1 MMPMKST
8 PSKCAGLPEPAEL
21 ARLAA
26 VLRLL
31 AHPERLRIV
40 GRLERGG
47 AAPVHE
53 LMADLAL
60 PQGALSQHLNHMK
73 RAGLLQA
80 ERRGKE
86 VWYSV
91 ADRRAVSVLHCMCC
105 KKVTK

>member
-1 MMPMKST
+1 MKT
-8 PSKCAGLPEPAEL
+8 KPSKCPGLPAPAAL

-31 AHPERLRIV
+31 AHPDRLRIV

-53 LMADLAL
+53 LMADLGQA
-60 PQGALSQHLNHMK
+60 QGALSQHLNHMK
-73 RAGLLQA
+73 RAGLVQA
-80 ERRGKE
+80 DRRGKE

-91 ADRRAVSVLHCMCC
+91 ADRRAVKVLHCMCC
-105 KKVTK
+105 KKETK

>member
-1 MMPMKST
+1 MPMKT
-8 PSKCAGLPEPAEL
+8 NPSKCVGLPEPEEL

-31 AHPERLRIV
+31 AHPDRLRIV

-53 LMADLAL
+53 LMNDLGHA
-60 PQGALSQHLNHMK
+60 QGALSQHLNHMK

-91 ADRRAVSVLHCMCC
+91 ADRRAVRVLHCMCC
-105 KKVTK
+105 KTETK

>member
-1 MMPMKST
+1 MKTT

-31 AHPERLRIV
+31 AYPERLRIV
-40 GRLERGG
+40 GRLELGG

>member
-1 MMPMKST
+1 MKTKS
-8 PSKCAGLPEPAEL
+8 SKCAGLPEPAEL

-31 AHPERLRIV
+31 AHPDRLRII

-53 LMADLAL
+53 LMADLDQA
-60 PQGALSQHLNHMK
+60 QGALSQHLNHMK
-73 RAGLLQA
+73 RAGLVQA

-86 VWYSV
+86 VWYSI
-91 ADRRAVSVLHCMCC
+91 ADRRAVNVLHCMCC
-105 KKVTK
+105 KKETR

>member
-1 MMPMKST
+1 MKTT

-86 VWYSV
+86 VWYCV
-91 ADRRAVSVLHCMCC
+91 ADRRAVKVLHCMCC

>member
-1 MMPMKST
+1 MNTK

-40 GRLERGG
+40 ARLERGG

-86 VWYSV
+86 VWYGI

-105 KKVTK
+105 KKENP

>member
-1 MMPMKST
+1 MKTKSS
-8 PSKCAGLPEPAEL
+8 PCVGLPEPAEL
-21 ARLAA
+21 ARPAA

-31 AHPERLRIV
+31 AHPDRLRIV
-40 GRLERGG
+40 GRLEQDGV
-47 AAPVHE
+47 APVHK
-53 LMADLAL
+53 LMDDLGL

-86 VWYSV
+86 VWYNV

-105 KKVTK
+105 KEKTL

>member
-1 MMPMKST
+1 MKT
-8 PSKCAGLPEPAEL
+8 KASKCAGLPEPAEL

-26 VLRLL
+26 VPRLL

-53 LMADLAL
+53 LMADLDL
-60 PQGALSQHLNHMK
+60 VQGALSQHLNHMK

-91 ADRRAVSVLHCMCC
+91 ADRRAVKVLHCMCC
-105 KKVTK
+105 KQPVAR

>member
-1 MMPMKST
+1 MKTKTSN
-8 PSKCAGLPEPAEL
+8 CAGLPEVAEL
-21 ARLAA
+21 ERLAS

-31 AHPERLRIV
+31 AHPDRLRII

-53 LMADLAL
+53 LMSDLGH

-73 RAGLLQA
+73 RAGLVQS

-86 VWYSV
+86 VWYRI
-91 ADRRAVSVLHCMCC
+91 ADRRAVQVLHCMCC
-105 KKVTK
+105 KKETK